1 MKFWTASI
9 LLALTTVLF
18 LGKVQAQE
26 IELLNNYTN
35 AVEPSL
41 IIKNSGGGNN
51 NRTIVTST
59 IVAQAFGLSTNEVF
73 RVPFINMIQTN
84 SVSNL
89 RIAIYGNQ
97 YVNGQAVPNLTNK
110 LISYLPSLGTNSKS
124 EIQASI
130 KTDPFYTNNI
140 NLMSLSTSTKFLYTA
155 TFKADEINY
164 SKLNTNNAYIL
175 LTNAY
180 SYVTNLTNQVYNS
193 NSVYVNTNNLQ
204 TIIKTGVSNGVLY
217 LNTLQPTTNPYWIV
231 YALVGASTLTL
242 DAVTSETNSGSN
254 IPYIG
259 DALTTTLISTNP
271 SSWFKSTNPPSFTNS
286 VSTPIWT
293 NTHTATQISIF
304 YDLL

>member
-1 MKFWTASI
+1 MTANG
-9 LLALTTVLF
+9 T
-18 LGKVQAQE
+18 
-26 IELLNNYTN
+26 YT
-35 AVEPSL
+35 
-41 IIKNSGGGNN
+41 
-51 NRTIVTST
+51 
-59 IVAQAFGLSTNEVF
+59 LSTN
-73 RVPFINMIQTN
+73 
-84 SVSNL
+84 L
-89 RIAIYGNQ
+89 
-97 YVNGQAVPNLTNK
+97 
-110 LISYLPSLGTNSKS
+110 
-124 EIQASI
+124 
-130 KTDPFYTNNI
+130 
-140 NLMSLSTSTKFLYTA
+140 LYTA